1 MATLEELEEARSELA
16 RWTERLD
23 NYSGN
28 NPNKYRADINAARQ
42 RVRELED
49 DLKAA
54 GALPRSAQ
62 EQLESELDRAFPN
75 AKSKEIVEYRG
86 RKYLRRFWPLER
98 SNSGKTVTQ
107 WGKGW
112 ELVDDT

>member
-1 MATLEELEEARSELA
+1 MATLEELKEARRDLA
-16 RWTERLD
+16 RWNERFD

-28 NPNKYRADINAARQ
+28 NPNKYQADIRTARQ
-42 RVRELED
+42 RVRDLED

-54 GALPRSAQ
+54 GALPRSSQ

-75 AKSKEIVEYRG
+75 AKSKEVVEYCG

-98 SNSGKTVTQ
+98 TNSGKTVTQ

-112 ELVDDT
+112 ELVDNK